1 MKTAFYS
8 TDCSVDSA
16 LALRRWLVMNAD
28 EAICLTIVHPYD
40 IAAGTPLG
48 KEACRAARQQAKARL
63 DLWLEML
70 TQSWEGELRPETLL
84 SSPELAITMHL
95 LLRSYDYLLLDEQVI
110 SETILQQTKV
120 KVCRLRDHERS
131 LSTI

>member
-1 MKTAFYS
+1 
-8 TDCSVDSA
+8 
-16 LALRRWLVMNAD
+16 MNAD

-40 IAAGTPLG
+40 IAAGAPLN
-48 KEACRAARQQAKARL
+48 KDACRAARQQAKARL
-63 DLWLEML
+63 DHWLEML

-84 SSPELAITMHL
+84 SPPELAITMHL

-120 KVCRLRDHERS
+120 KVCRLSDHERS
-131 LSTI
+131 LSAI